1 MLNYYNPQRL
11 KIPDDINSKIKS
23 SIQLVKHLD
32 LSSFLLDRAT
42 LIFKPKKEKFEY
54 TVAEKIELER
64 TCDGFNVIQILH
76 KNHLVTQKPLKISEE
91 CELRSKNF
99 IECIVNHESIPHYV
113 TVILNGVYELRR
125 SNHHKMVSEN
135 SFYYPDSFRTTA
147 LNLFNE
153 KMNKNGGQSS
163 HDYDY
168 VFSCFRVTFKH
179 TRPPLHMFR
188 VWEHFF

>member
-42 LIFKPKKEKFEY
+42 LVFKPKEKFEY

-76 KNHLVTQKPLKISEE
+76 KDHVVTQKPL
-91 CELRSKNF
+91 
-99 IECIVNHESIPHYV
+99 
-113 TVILNGVYELRR
+113 
-125 SNHHKMVSEN
+125 
-135 SFYYPDSFRTTA
+135 
-147 LNLFNE
+147 
-153 KMNKNGGQSS
+153 
-163 HDYDY
+163 
-168 VFSCFRVTFKH
+168 
-179 TRPPLHMFR
+179 
-188 VWEHFF
+188 